1 MLSKLYLRVYWSL
14 HFYMRSHP
22 LVTPGVLWCALI
34 MFVLWTYNVVHFV
47 SGLYHKRDEP
57 TVIGQRVV
65 KEFFYLPDSKGIV
78 NLVADINKKD
88 SK

>member
-1 MLSKLYLRVYWSL
+1 MISLLYLRIYWKL
-14 HFYMRSHP
+14 HFYRRTHP
-22 LVTPGVLWCALI
+22 YVTPLVLWCALI
-34 MFVLWTYNVVHFV
+34 MVVLWVYNVVHFV
-47 SGLYHKRDEP
+47 SVLYHKHDEP
-57 TVIGQRVV
+57 TQVSQHVV